1 MTNSIQQIIE
11 REAERYLEHPY
22 KDLYQDSVLI
32 SSVRKAVI
40 HGANFAL
47 GLDRWIPVSQGLPEE
62 GQEVYAV
69 QDGKYQY
76 SAIFTKGKF
85 EFAQIEIGNV
95 THWTPQLP
103 PPQK

>member
-1 MTNSIQQIIE
+1 MNLQQVIE
-11 REAERYLEHPY
+11 REAAEYPSPLAE
-22 KDLYQDSVLI
+22 QAFI
-32 SSVRKAVI
+32 S
-40 HGANFAL
+40 GANFAL